1 VSLHVGGG
9 LSEQATSITPR
20 PGLTQTNTAF
30 LNGTYQVGNWD
41 TSLDMSA
48 AKGIFERCSTIA
60 PCLKDEGTKILL
72 HNVGLRPDRK
82 GGPRVEVERISLPL
96 VRSDGLTPTL
106 GEDGEQQ
113 QDITVVHAYGMG

>member
-1 VSLHVGGG
+1 
-9 LSEQATSITPR
+9 
-20 PGLTQTNTAF
+20 
-30 LNGTYQVGNWD
+30 
-41 TSLDMSA
+41 MSA